1 MPLAN
6 SEGICKDEE
15 RIFMA
20 DKIKLEF
27 ETRTVVGKKVNRLR
41 RAGVLPATVYGKG
54 VGPFTVQI
62 SARGF
67 SEVYRRAGKTTLVDL
82 TIPGQP
88 VQSAFIHSLQRH
100 PVSRAILHADFLV
113 VDLKIEISVEV
124 PIHLVGESELVERGD
139 ATLNQVLNTLNVRAL
154 PAELPSY
161 IEVDISVL
169 DSMEKSIH
177 VRDIAALE
185 HGAIVTDEDELIVS
199 LSQSRPEEVVEE
211 AEEAPGAAEP
221 ELVREKREDEE
232 DAD

>member
-27 ETRTVVGKKVNRLR
+27 ESRTVVGKKVNRLR

-67 SEVYRRAGKTTLVDL
+67 SEAYRRAGKTTLVDV

-100 PVSRAILHADFLV
+100 PVSRSILHADFLV
-113 VDLKIEISVEV
+113 VDLKTEISVEV
-124 PIHLVGESELVERGD
+124 PVHIIGESELVERGD

-185 HGAIVTDEDELIVS
+185 HGVIVTDEDELIVS
-199 LSQSRPEEVVEE
+199 LSQSRPEEEEPVVEE
-211 AEEAPGAAEP
+211 ATGEAEP

-232 DAD
+232 DSD

>member
-1 MPLAN
+1 
-6 SEGICKDEE
+6 
-15 RIFMA
+15 MA
-20 DKIKLEF
+20 DTIKLEL
-27 ETRTVVGKKVNRLR
+27 ENRTVVGKKVNRLR

-62 SARGF
+62 SVRGF
-67 SEVYRRAGKTTLVDL
+67 NEAYRRAGKTTLVDL

-113 VDLKIEISVEV
+113 VDLKTEISVEV

-139 ATLNQVLNTLNVRAL
+139 AALNQVLNTLNVRAL

-177 VRDIAALE
+177 VSDIAALE
-185 HGAIVTDEDELIVS
+185 HGAIVNDEEELVVS
-199 LSQSRPEEVVEE
+199 LSQSRPEEVEEVVEE
-211 AEEAPGAAEP
+211 APSAAEP

-232 DAD
+232 DAG

>member
-1 MPLAN
+1 MPLAI

-15 RIFMA
+15 RFFMA
-20 DKIKLEF
+20 DKIKLEL
-27 ETRTVVGKKVNRLR
+27 ESRTLVGKKVNRLR

-54 VGPFTVQI
+54 VGPFTVQTN
-62 SARGF
+62 ARGF
-67 SEVYRRAGKTTLVDL
+67 NEVYRRAGKTTLVDL

-113 VDLKIEISVEV
+113 VDLKTEISVEV
-124 PIHLVGESELVERGD
+124 PIHIVGESELVERGD
-139 ATLNQVLNTLNVRAL
+139 ATLNQVLNTLTVRAL

-169 DSMEKSIH
+169 DSMDKSIH
-177 VRDIAALE
+177 VRDIPALE
-185 HGAIVTDEDELIVS
+185 HGALVADEDELVVS

-211 AEEAPGAAEP
+211 EEPSTAEP
-221 ELVREKREDEE
+221 ELVRETREDEE
-232 DAD
+232 DGE

>member
-1 MPLAN
+1 MPLAD
-6 SEGICKDEE
+6 SEGICNDEE

-20 DKIKLEF
+20 DKIKLDLEN
-27 ETRTVVGKKVNRLR
+27 RTLVGKKVNKLR
-41 RAGVLPATVYGKG
+41 RDGVLPATVYGKG
-54 VGPFTVQI
+54 VGPFTVQL

-67 SEVYRRAGKTTLVDL
+67 NEVYRRAGKTALVDL

-113 VDLKIEISVEV
+113 VDLKTEISVEV

-139 ATLNQVLNTLNVRAL
+139 ATLNQVLNTLTVRAL
-154 PAELPSY
+154 PAELPSF

-169 DSMEKSIH
+169 DSLDKSIH
-177 VRDIAALE
+177 VRDIPALE
-185 HGAIVTDEDELIVS
+185 HGALVADEDELVVS

-211 AEEAPGAAEP
+211 EEPAAAEP

-232 DAD
+232 DAE

>member
-1 MPLAN
+1 
-6 SEGICKDEE
+6 
-15 RIFMA
+15 MA
-20 DKIKLEF
+20 DKIKLEL

-54 VGPFTVQI
+54 VGPFTVQM
-62 SARGF
+62 SVRGF
-67 SEVYRRAGKTTLVDL
+67 NEAYRRAGKTSLVDL

-124 PIHLVGESELVERGD
+124 PIHLVGESELIERGD
-139 ATLNQVLNTLNVRAL
+139 ATLNQVLNTLSVRAL

-169 DSMEKSIH
+169 DSLDKSIH
-177 VRDIAALE
+177 VRDIPALE
-185 HGAIVTDEDELIVS
+185 HGVLVADEDELIVS
-199 LSQSRPEEVVEE
+199 LSQSRPEEEEVVEE
-211 AEEAPGAAEP
+211 EAPAAAEP

-232 DAD
+232 DAG

>member
-1 MPLAN
+1 
-6 SEGICKDEE
+6 
-15 RIFMA
+15 
-20 DKIKLEF
+20 
-27 ETRTVVGKKVNRLR
+27 
-41 RAGVLPATVYGKG
+41 
-54 VGPFTVQI
+54 
-62 SARGF
+62 
-67 SEVYRRAGKTTLVDL
+67 
-82 TIPGQP
+82 
-88 VQSAFIHSLQRH
+88 
-100 PVSRAILHADFLV
+100 
-113 VDLKIEISVEV
+113 
-124 PIHLVGESELVERGD
+124 
-139 ATLNQVLNTLNVRAL
+139 VRAL

-211 AEEAPGAAEP
+211 EEEAPGAAEP

>member
-20 DKIKLEF
+20 DKIKLEL
-27 ETRTVVGKKVNRLR
+27 ENRIVVGKKVNRLR

-54 VGPFTVQI
+54 IGPFTVQI

-67 SEVYRRAGKTTLVDL
+67 NEAYRRAGKTTLVDL

-113 VDLKIEISVEV
+113 VDLKIEVSVEV
-124 PIHLVGESELVERGD
+124 PIHIDGESELIERGD
-139 ATLNQVLNTLNVRAL
+139 ATLNQVLNTLNVHAL

-199 LSQSRPEEVVEE
+199 LSQSRPEEEEPVVEE
-211 AEEAPGAAEP
+211 VTGEAEP

-232 DAD
+232 DAG

>member
-1 MPLAN
+1 
-6 SEGICKDEE
+6 
-15 RIFMA
+15 MA
-20 DKIKLEF
+20 DKIKLDL

-67 SEVYRRAGKTTLVDL
+67 NEAYRRAGKTSLVDL

-100 PVSRAILHADFLV
+100 PVSRTILHADFLV

-124 PIHLVGESELVERGD
+124 PIHLIGESELVERGD
-139 ATLNQVLNTLNVRAL
+139 ATLNQVLNTLTVRAL

-161 IEVDISVL
+161 IEIDISVL
-169 DSMEKSIH
+169 DSLEKSIH
-177 VRDIAALE
+177 VRDVAALE
-185 HGAIVTDEDELIVS
+185 HGVIVTDEDELIVS

-211 AEEAPGAAEP
+211 EEEPGAAEP
-221 ELVREKREDEE
+221 ELVREKREDED
-232 DAD
+232 DAG